1 MRAALPSLSSD
12 ILGHVHGVG
21 MEFPLRCGTA
31 RHVWGREMSG
41 TAEELPG
48 PENALAILDEWMR
61 NNLHEDLSVEA
72 LARRTQWSARQ
83 FSRRFKTTFG
93 LPPRDYVE
101 RLRLDEARR
110 RLADEHR
117 TVESIAAS
125 VGYASDDAFRRAFER
140 CFGMTPGTY
149 RRQSGRAGD

>member
-1 MRAALPSLSSD
+1 MAT
-12 ILGHVHGVG
+12 
-21 MEFPLRCGTA
+21 EFPLRGSAA
-31 RHVWGREMSG
+31 RNMPGRVMSG
-41 TAEELPG
+41 TAEELPAR
-48 PENALAILDEWMR
+48 EDALAVLAEWMR

-83 FSRRFKTTFG
+83 FSRRFKITFG

-101 RLRLDEARR
+101 RLRLDEACR
-110 RLADEHR
+110 RLADEHL